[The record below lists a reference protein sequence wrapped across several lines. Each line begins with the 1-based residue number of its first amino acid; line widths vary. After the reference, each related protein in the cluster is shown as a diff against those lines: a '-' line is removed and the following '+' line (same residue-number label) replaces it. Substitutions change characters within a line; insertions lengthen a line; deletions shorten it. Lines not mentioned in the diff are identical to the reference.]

1 MNDKI
6 HIFIPK
12 TNLLHLIEM
21 ILSLIAALDKKSGI
35 GKDNRLLWHLPA
47 DLKFFKKVTTGHTV
61 IMGRNTYESIGKA
74 LPLRRNIVVTRQEN
88 YEAPGC
94 EINEDLFDAI
104 KSCSKEDEVFVLGG
118 ADIYRQ
124 AIQVADK
131 LYLTRVDVV
140 MEADTF
146 FPEFS
151 MSAWKLIHLEK
162 HKADDKNAYDYSF
175 SVYQRAG
182 G

>member
-1 MNDKI
+1 
-6 HIFIPK
+6 
-12 TNLLHLIEM
+12 M
-21 ILSLIAALDKKSGI
+21 IISLIAALDKKSGI
-35 GKDNRLLWHLPA
+35 GKENRLLWHLPA

-61 IMGRNTYESIGKA
+61 IMGRNTYESIGKP
-74 LPLRRNIVVTRQEN
+74 LPQRRNIVLTRKEG
-88 YEAPGC
+88 YSAPGC
-94 EINEDLFDAI
+94 EVSEDLFSAI
-104 KSCSKEDEVFVLGG
+104 KSCHKEQEIFIIGG

-140 MEADTF
+140 MDADTF

-162 HKADDKNAYDYSF
+162 HKADEKNAYDYSF
-175 SVYQRAG
+175 SVYQRTSG
-182 G
+182 